1 MFRKKI
7 IWLVVL
13 LVAISLSTACDQA
26 DEANKFVDEAN
37 AAIEKAKTNNT
48 KISSLT
54 SEVLGDKLVKAEDA
68 SAFVADNKAKF
79 DELISLNDQNEK
91 GLTEASAKF
100 EQASKVKVDEKFK
113 EYVGV
118 KAQELKKRAEIYK
131 SDATLCKAML
141 AEKDNEKINKLIEE
155 SNKKTE
161 GLVKEADDLKA
172 KAEKIIKDNPS
183 VFKQ

>member
-13 LVAISLSTACDQA
+13 LAAISLSTACDQA

-68 SAFVADNKAKF
+68 SAFVADNKAKI
-79 DELISLNDQNEK
+79 DS
-91 GLTEASAKF
+91 
-100 EQASKVKVDEKFK
+100 
-113 EYVGV
+113 
-118 KAQELKKRAEIYK
+118 
-131 SDATLCKAML
+131 
-141 AEKDNEKINKLIEE
+141 
-155 SNKKTE
+155 
-161 GLVKEADDLKA
+161 
-172 KAEKIIKDNPS
+172 
-183 VFKQ
+183 